1 MRRREFIALLGG
13 AAIAWPFAARAQ
25 QGDRMRRIGV
35 LIGTAESDP
44 DQKAMVSVFTRAL
57 EDLGWKEGANIRID
71 RRWAASDVAGLR
83 TQASE
88 LARLGLDVIFAQGTP
103 ATTALRQA
111 APTTPLVFVNI
122 SDPIGSGLA

>member
-1 MRRREFIALLGG
+1 MA
-13 AAIAWPFAARAQ
+13 
-25 QGDRMRRIGV
+25 
-35 LIGTAESDP
+35 P
-44 DQKAMVSVFTRAL
+44 DYLSPR
-57 EDLGWKEGANIRID
+57 
-71 RRWAASDVAGLR
+71 R